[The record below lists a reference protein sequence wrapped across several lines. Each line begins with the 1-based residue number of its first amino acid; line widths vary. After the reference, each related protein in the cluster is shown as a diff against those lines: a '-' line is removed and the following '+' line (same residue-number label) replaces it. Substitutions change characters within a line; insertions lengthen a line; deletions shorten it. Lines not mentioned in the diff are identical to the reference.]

1 MNKFKNCFTSMSEMY
16 RYEILAPYD
25 LPHFGIKKGD
35 KLADAHIQSAKDK
48 QAIEQKAFD
57 MEIKNGEMI
66 IRPKGSVNL
75 RNATILHSLDSWEF
89 SEKITEEA
97 INDLDQTLAIILHEA
112 IAAKEAEVEAKAK
125 ENEKN

>member
-1 MNKFKNCFTSMSEMY
+1 MTKFKNCFTSMSEMY

-48 QAIEQKAFD
+48 QAIEQKAFE

-89 SEKITEEA
+89 SEKITEDA

-112 IAAKEAEVEAKAK
+112 IANHEAEVEAKVK